1 MLAAVHDEEIT
12 YASANKDFTPPGI
25 YQDRNPLLEPI
36 VVHTDFAAQV
46 SFRLVYWCPICLFVQ
61 GVSYTQDLPN
71 LTFHPVSVSE
81 I

>member
-36 VVHTDFAAQV
+36 VVHTDFVSQV
-46 SFRLVYWCPICLFVQ
+46 SFKVVIMLNVTGVNFILFTVA
-61 GVSYTQDLPN
+61 VL
-71 LTFHPVSVSE
+71 
-81 I
+81 